1 MLACVIVARIVP
13 MIVVVVIVPRHAP
26 IVVPPPRRMTH
37 PWVER
42 PWVGN
47 FFGREGEYAAESPKK
62 MMPYADVPSPPQ
74 PTDAALVAASLAG
87 DERAFATLYRRHGA
101 TVYRF
106 AYLWSGTAG
115 VASDVAQETFIHL
128 HMRGGDFDAARGE
141 LRPWLLGIA
150 RNLVRRQ
157 LSARHQETP
166 TDFAAADA
174 LLPEACAT
182 DPDPRSD
189 PLAALLGDEA
199 NRELHRLIRRL
210 PTAFRDALVLVDL
223 QENSY
228 ADAAAICGCEI
239 GTIRSR
245 LSRARAL
252 LGEAL
257 NAKARA

>member
-1 MLACVIVARIVP
+1 
-13 MIVVVVIVPRHAP
+13 
-26 IVVPPPRRMTH
+26 
-37 PWVER
+37 
-42 PWVGN
+42 
-47 FFGREGEYAAESPKK
+47 
-62 MMPYADVPSPPQ
+62 MPYADVPVPLPSDR
-74 PTDAALVAASLAG
+74 TLITASIAG
-87 DERAFATLYRRHGA
+87 DHQAFTTLYRRHGGA
-101 TVYRF
+101 VYRF
-106 AYLWSGTAG
+106 ALLWSGTSS

-128 HMRGGDFDAARGE
+128 HTRGADFDASRGE

-157 LSARHQETP
+157 MSARHLETP
-166 TDFAAADA
+166 TDFDA
-174 LLPEACAT
+174 SDGLLPHSAAI
-182 DPDPRSD
+182 DPSPRSD

-210 PTAFRDALVLVDL
+210 PPPYRDALVLVDL

-252 LGEAL
+252 LGRALSARIEA
-257 NAKARA
+257 

>member
-1 MLACVIVARIVP
+1 MARLN
-13 MIVVVVIVPRHAP
+13 
-26 IVVPPPRRMTH
+26 TH
-37 PWVER
+37 QNPHD
-42 PWVGN
+42 
-47 FFGREGEYAAESPKK
+47 
-62 MMPYADVPSPPQ
+62 MMPYADAHSPAQPS
-74 PTDAALVAASLAG
+74 DAALLAASLGG
-87 DERAFATLYRRHGA
+87 DGQAFTTLYRRHGA

-106 AYLWSGTAG
+106 AYLWSGAPN

-128 HMRGGDFDAARGE
+128 HTRGGDFDPGRGE

-166 TDFAAADA
+166 TDFDETNALLADA
-174 LLPEACAT
+174 SAA

-199 NRELHRLIRRL
+199 NRALHRLIRRL
-210 PTAFRDALVLVDL
+210 PAPFRDALVLVDL
-223 QENSY
+223 QEHSY
-228 ADAAAICGCEI
+228 ADAAAICGCEV

-245 LSRARAL
+245 LFRARAL

>member
-1 MLACVIVARIVP
+1 
-13 MIVVVVIVPRHAP
+13 
-26 IVVPPPRRMTH
+26 
-37 PWVER
+37 
-42 PWVGN
+42 
-47 FFGREGEYAAESPKK
+47 
-62 MMPYADVPSPPQ
+62 MPYADSNPASQQ
-74 PTDAALVAASLAG
+74 PDAALLAASLAG
-87 DERAFATLYRRHGA
+87 DQRAFTMLYRRHGA

-106 AYLWSGTAG
+106 AYLWSGTAA

-128 HMRGGDFDAARGE
+128 HTRGSDFDAARGE

-157 LSARHQETP
+157 LSARYVETP
-166 TDFAAADA
+166 TDFQDPGT
-174 LLPEACAT
+174 LLPDTGGLDA
-182 DPDPRSD
+182 DPRSD
-189 PLAALLGDEA
+189 PLQALLGDEQ

-210 PTAFRDALVLVDL
+210 PTQFRDALVLVDL

-252 LGEAL
+252 LADAL
-257 NAKARA
+257 NLKSQPQARA

>member
-1 MLACVIVARIVP
+1 
-13 MIVVVVIVPRHAP
+13 
-26 IVVPPPRRMTH
+26 
-37 PWVER
+37 
-42 PWVGN
+42 
-47 FFGREGEYAAESPKK
+47 
-62 MMPYADVPSPPQ
+62 MMPYADAQPPA
-74 PTDAALVAASLAG
+74 PATDAALLAASLAG
-87 DERAFATLYRRHGA
+87 DAQAFTTLYRRHGA

-106 AYLWSGTAG
+106 AYLWSGAPN

-128 HMRGGDFDAARGE
+128 HTRGADFDAGRGE

-157 LSARHQETP
+157 LSARHQEMP
-166 TDFAAADA
+166 TDFDEATA
-174 LLPEACAT
+174 LLADTSVA

-210 PTAFRDALVLVDL
+210 PVPFRDALVLVDL
-223 QENSY
+223 QEHTY

-245 LSRARAL
+245 LFRARAL

>member
-1 MLACVIVARIVP
+1 MHQNA
-13 MIVVVVIVPRHAP
+13 
-26 IVVPPPRRMTH
+26 MT
-37 PWVER
+37 
-42 PWVGN
+42 
-47 FFGREGEYAAESPKK
+47 
-62 MMPYADVPSPPQ
+62 MMPYADSSP
-74 PTDAALVAASLAG
+74 AAQTPDSALLAASLAG
-87 DERAFATLYRRHGA
+87 DQRAFTTLYRRHGA

-106 AYLWSGTAG
+106 AFLWSGTPA

-128 HMRGGDFDAARGE
+128 HVRGADFDASRGE

-157 LSARHQETP
+157 LSARHAETP
-166 TDFAAADA
+166 TDFNDPDM
-174 LLPEACAT
+174 LLPDSAGV

-189 PLAALLGDEA
+189 PLHALIGDEA

-210 PTAFRDALVLVDL
+210 PSHFRDALVLVDL
-223 QENSY
+223 QEHSY

-252 LGEAL
+252 LAGAL
-257 NAKARA
+257 TAVARN